1 MLMPPVEKPKK
12 KSKDKRPTRDEAIL
26 EEIGERLTE
35 AKEED
40 NEVVLTVWGLDESV
54 IGQIVQMDA
63 RTKMVHVQKYGEITK
78 VPFMDIMDV
87 RSPE

>member
-1 MLMPPVEKPKK
+1 MPPVEKPKK

>member
-1 MLMPPVEKPKK
+1 MPPVEKPKK

-35 AKEED
+35 AKAED
-40 NEVVLTVWGLDESV
+40 NEVVLTVWGLDEV
-54 IGQIVQMDA
+54 VQGRIVEMDA
-63 RTKMVHVQKYGEITK
+63 RTRQVHVQYRGELTK

-87 RSPE
+87 RNPE